1 MSKTKELDRISSEIA
16 KELEPKVFETISWG
30 LTKTDLDN
38 VEGDEF
44 IELVTYIA
52 NKSLKKLIKNNAIG
66 AASIH
71 KNQTA
76 NPPRIAPKLFPL
88 PPTIT
93 ITQIKKVYLIG
104 L

>member
-16 KELEPKVFETISWG
+16 KELEPKVFEIISWG

-52 NKSLKKLIKNNAIG
+52 NKSLKKLIKNIN
-66 AASIH
+66 
-71 KNQTA
+71 K
-76 NPPRIAPKLFPL
+76 
-88 PPTIT
+88 
-93 ITQIKKVYLIG
+93 
-104 L
+104 

>member
-16 KELEPKVFETISWG
+16 KELEPKVLETISWG

-52 NKSLKKLIKNNAIG
+52 NKSLKKFIKNIN
-66 AASIH
+66 
-71 KNQTA
+71 K
-76 NPPRIAPKLFPL
+76 
-88 PPTIT
+88 
-93 ITQIKKVYLIG
+93 
-104 L
+104 

>member
-52 NKSLKKLIKNNAIG
+52 NKSLKKFIKNIN
-66 AASIH
+66 
-71 KNQTA
+71 K
-76 NPPRIAPKLFPL
+76 
-88 PPTIT
+88 
-93 ITQIKKVYLIG
+93 
-104 L
+104 